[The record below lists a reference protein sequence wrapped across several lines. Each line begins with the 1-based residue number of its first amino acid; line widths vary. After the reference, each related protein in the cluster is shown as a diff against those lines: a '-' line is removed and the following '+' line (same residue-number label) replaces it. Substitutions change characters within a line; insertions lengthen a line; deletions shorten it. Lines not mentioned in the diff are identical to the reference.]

1 MLHAKQILEKQIMAY
16 VDVAPNSNEINS
28 SLIIFTRKH
37 ITGSFFPKMKELCFR
52 HHMSMRIGHVDNN
65 CFSESENSDLTR
77 DTAGP
82 KQNHKLHVATDATTN
97 HMKKVF
103 ICKANVSIVIVCNLI
118 KILLMIQASIN
129 AK

>member
-1 MLHAKQILEKQIMAY
+1 MVYADLAFK
-16 VDVAPNSNEINS
+16 SNGINS
-28 SLIIFTRKH
+28 SLMIFTKKCVKE
-37 ITGSFFPKMKELCFR
+37 SFFLKMKHLCFR

-65 CFSESENSDLTR
+65 CFSESEHSDLTR